1 VIAAAI
7 THFQSLDSGGDK
19 IFGGHLDFKRVGLL
33 GHSRGA
39 EAVLVVPELSGSRAP
54 KDITV
59 KAVLSLAPT
68 NARASS
74 ETPRG
79 FAFMTILP
87 AGDGDVRGND
97 GAVFYDNAVPS
108 PCKSQLYIHE
118 ANHNFFNTE
127 WVARPDRKS
136 GAGPMLPADH
146 QRILLVY
153 ACALF
158 RSFLTT
164 TSFERIV
171 AGRELPPG
179 VRNDKIHISSELAA
193 ALIVEDHQ
201 DGTPGKNTLLQTITK
216 FGYATAD
223 EKPFSQTA
231 GAFNGSFFGA
241 SNGLIVKRSAASNQF
256 TSPLKKVSSLKNKE
270 VWIRSAEVYTGAIPA
285 NATGFK
291 LGLVDVDNKTVF
303 VDSNETGGLPRPF
316 DRRADD
322 LAFVRSPID
331 KTKTMLKTFRFPIGC
346 FERGSGLKTDQIKA
360 IVLHLDRG
368 DNRELAFDQWQIV

>member
-1 VIAAAI
+1 
-7 THFQSLDSGGDK
+7 
-19 IFGGHLDFKRVGLL
+19 
-33 GHSRGA
+33 
-39 EAVLVVPELSGSRAP
+39 
-54 KDITV
+54 
-59 KAVLSLAPT
+59 
-68 NARASS
+68 
-74 ETPRG
+74 
-79 FAFMTILP
+79 
-87 AGDGDVRGND
+87 
-97 GAVFYDNAVPS
+97 
-108 PCKSQLYIHE
+108 LYIHE